1 MLISALTYKV
11 SRNVGDPIQT
21 LAVTQ
26 HLPRV
31 DQYIPR
37 DALNEYTGPE
47 TILVMNGWFSREP
60 SNWPPAPQIHPIFV
74 GFHMTETTAAAYKRH
89 AAYFKAHEPIG
100 CRDQRTA
107 DLLSAWGVRTWVS
120 YCPTLTFPRRQRA
133 PADGQVIL
141 VDCDRFGVP
150 SRIRN
155 GCVRITHSM
164 MDCPTETRLAYAQAF
179 LDYYRENAR
188 LIVTSRLHCALP
200 ALAIGIPTIFIG
212 PQEERTSILRAIGL
226 PMYRPFHKQ
235 PWPWLIGAIDWDPEP
250 LDVSSFASPITSFIG
265 DHIARLD
272 P

>member
-1 MLISALTYKV
+1 
-11 SRNVGDPIQT
+11 

-37 DALNEYTGPE
+37 DSLNEYTGPE

-74 GFHMTETTAAAYKRH
+74 GFHMTEKTAAAYKHH
-89 AAYFKAHEPIG
+89 AGYFKAHEPIG

-107 DLLSAWGVRTWVS
+107 TVLNAWGVRTWVS
-120 YCPTLTFPRRQRA
+120 YCPTLTFPRRQHA
-133 PADGQVIL
+133 ATGGQVVL
-141 VDCDRFGVP
+141 VDCDRFGMP
-150 SRIRN
+150 SQVRN
-155 GCVRITHSM
+155 GCVPVTHSM

-179 LDYYRENAR
+179 LDYYRANAR

-200 ALAIGIPTIFIG
+200 ALAMGIPTIFIG
-212 PQEERTSILRAIGL
+212 PQEERTSILSAIGL
-226 PMYRPFHKQ
+226 PMYRPFHKN

-250 LDVSSFASPITSFIG
+250 LDVSRLAVPIVSFIKENV
-265 DHIARLD
+265 ARLD
-272 P
+272 R